1 MRGWVQTSR
10 GPAPEVL
17 SFSDSL
23 ARPTTT
29 SPNHALVKVQHASL
43 NPGGSIFMQLCP
55 LWLRRKPCIPEMD
68 FSGEIVSVGNSE
80 SVPLL
85 LEDRGLKPGR
95 QVFGSIP
102 VGEHLK
108 GQGSLSEFVVVD
120 IECVVVAP
128 QNIPLAEAAGLPIA
142 GCTALSLLD
151 AADLRK
157 GQKVLIN
164 GAAGGIGSLILQMAR
179 HVLGPESD
187 IVGVSSEEKLTLLK
201 ELGADEVSLSQLP

>member
-1 MRGWVQTSR
+1 MRGWVHTSR

-17 SFSDSL
+17 SFSESL
-23 ARPTTT
+23 ALPTTK
-29 SPNHALVKVQHASL
+29 SPNHALVKVQHAAL

-55 LWLRRKPCIPEMD
+55 LWFRRKPCVPEMD

-80 SVPLL
+80 TVPLL
-85 LEDRGLKPGR
+85 LEDRGLYPGL

-102 VGEHLK
+102 VVEHMK
-108 GQGSLSEFVVVD
+108 GQGALSEYVVVD
-120 IECVVVAP
+120 SECIVAAP
-128 QNIPLAEAAGLPIA
+128 QSIPLAEAAGLPIA

-164 GAAGGIGSLILQMAR
+164 GAAGGIGSLITQMAR
-179 HVLGPESD
+179 HALGPESH
-187 IVGVSSEEKLTLLK
+187 IVAVSSQEKVALLK
-201 ELGADEVSLSQLP
+201 ELGADEVRG